1 MHQILKAL
9 ISFKKKKHT
18 KRHKRTKEHIGLDI
32 VILRNFDIL
41 LSNLEMSSILKANKE
56 LHS

>member
-1 MHQILKAL
+1 MHQILEAL
-9 ISFKKKKHT
+9 ISFKKKNT

-32 VILRNFDIL
+32 VILRNFDTL
-41 LSNLEMSSILKANKE
+41 LSNLELSSILKANKE